1 MTTSTATRVSEECIQ
16 QFVFKG
22 NSRVT
27 SGTRDLQKKK
37 KFKNMYTNDTNTI
50 ERFFYQL
57 LVSDFDSSTIILSDT
72 QYYYDNKYKY

>member
-50 ERFFYQL
+50 ERFFY
-57 LVSDFDSSTIILSDT
+57 
-72 QYYYDNKYKY
+72 